1 MKTGE
6 AGLGAGSLI
15 LWSFLEDKS
24 RGTPVTNHHLS
35 GERYCC
41 QSDGVGYGSTWMRP
55 AIHSVTMLILY
66 LGQGKYFEYD
76 LSKLHNSRGGF
87 LTEDDLNGER
97 IKSVIEVAREKQRE
111 KQLIREGEEPGEWD
125 GSVRPTALRSAFCVT
140 CPAFCVCVTCPASCV
155 LCDVFC
161 VTSSARCAL
170 YWPNRWVKGQAPG

>member
-125 GSVRPTALRSAFCVT
+125 GSVRPT
-140 CPAFCVCVTCPASCV
+140 
-155 LCDVFC
+155 
-161 VTSSARCAL
+161 
-170 YWPNRWVKGQAPG
+170 